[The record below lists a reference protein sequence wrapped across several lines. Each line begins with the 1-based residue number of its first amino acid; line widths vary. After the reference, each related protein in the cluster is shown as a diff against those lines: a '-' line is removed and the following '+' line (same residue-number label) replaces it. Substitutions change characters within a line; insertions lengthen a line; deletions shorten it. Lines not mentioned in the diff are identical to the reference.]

1 MCEPIT
7 ITATTMAYI
16 SAATAAASIA
26 SSIIGQKQQ
35 ADAQEQQQKLASQQ
49 ERQRYLEEVT
59 SLRSQEAQEQVARS
73 QRLQE
78 AEVKGKEAK
87 ASAVV
92 AAGEGGVSGLSVE
105 ALVANISRK
114 QATYAFSEQKQAEM
128 VSVSRTLETQS
139 AGAGYQRNL
148 LSINKPI
155 AQPDYIGSTIAG
167 VQTGMSIYA
176 AGQTAGLTTPKATG
190 TALKPLKAIPV

>member
-1 MCEPIT
+1 MCEPVT

-26 SSIIGQKQQ
+26 SSIVGQKQA

-59 SLRSQEAQEQVARS
+59 SLRSQQAQEQVARS
-73 QRLQE
+73 QRMQE
-78 AEVKGKEAK
+78 AEIKGKEAK
-87 ASAVV
+87 AAAVV

-128 VSVSRTLETQS
+128 VNTARQFELQSVGS
-139 AGAGYQRNL
+139 GYQRNL

-155 AQPDYIGSTIAG
+155 PQPDYIGSTIEG
-167 VQTGMSIYA
+167 VQTGMNIYGGA
-176 AGQTAGLTTPKATG
+176 QKAGLTTPK
-190 TALKPLKAIPV
+190 

>member
-7 ITATTMAYI
+7 ISATTMAYI

-26 SSIIGQKQQ
+26 SSIVGQKQQ

-59 SLRSQEAQEQVARS
+59 SLRQQQAQEQVAKS
-73 QRLQE
+73 QRMQE
-78 AEVKGKEAK
+78 AELKGKEAK
-87 ASAVV
+87 AAAVV
-92 AAGEGGVSGLSVE
+92 SAGEAGVAGLSVE

-128 VSVSRTLETQS
+128 MNASRTMEIQS

-155 AQPDYIGSTIAG
+155 QQPDYVGSTIQG
-167 VQTGMSIYA
+167 VQTGMNIYS
-176 AGQTAGLTTPKATG
+176 AGQKAGLTTPKA
-190 TALKPLKAIPV
+190 P

>member
-1 MCEPIT
+1 MCEPVSI
-7 ITATTMAYI
+7 
-16 SAATAAASIA
+16 SIA
-26 SSIIGQKQQ
+26 VASALSSIVGQRQQ
-35 ADAQEQQQKLASQQ
+35 ADAQEKQQKLASQQ

-78 AEVKGKEAK
+78 AEIKGKEAK

-92 AAGEGGVSGLSVE
+92 AAGEGGVAGLSVE

-114 QATYAFSEQKQAEM
+114 EATYAFSERKQAEM
-128 VSVSRTLETQS
+128 IGVGRTMEIQS
-139 AGAGYQRNL
+139 AGSGYQRNL

-155 AQPDYIGSTIAG
+155 PQPNYVGAALEG
-167 VQTGMSIYA
+167 AQTGFSTYNSV
-176 AGQTAGLTTPKATG
+176 QKAGLTTPKA
-190 TALKPLKAIPV
+190 K

>member
-1 MCEPIT
+1 MSYLAIAA
-7 ITATTMAYI
+7 IVSGVLTAAS
-16 SAATAAASIA
+16 SAAS
-26 SSIIGQKQQ
+26 QKQA
-35 ADAQEQQQKLASQQ
+35 ADAQERQQKIAAQQ

-92 AAGEGGVSGLSVE
+92 AAGEGGVAGLSVE

-114 QATYAFSEQKQAEM
+114 EATYAFSEKKQAEM
-128 VSVSRTLETQS
+128 IGIGRTLELQS
-139 AGAGYQRNL
+139 AGSGYQRNL
-148 LSINKPI
+148 LTINRPI
-155 AQPDYIGSTIAG
+155 QQPNYLNAALEGTQAG
-167 VQTGMSIYA
+167 LGIYS
-176 AGQTAGLTTPKATG
+176 AGQKAGLTTPKA
-190 TALKPLKAIPV
+190 K